1 VLKLQSQRVA
11 TRRISLREMWVIAK
25 REFKERVHSK
35 WFVVMTLLWPI
46 LMAGMLVVPALIGG
60 QGTEGAKVVIVDQ
73 SGELSKQLAFN
84 LGTLLKWETTEAPPD
99 TDLKSLRDKIKS
111 NELNGYVVIPKD
123 AVDGGEI
130 VYRGD
135 NGSNQTVGI
144 LFTRAAQAA
153 VIAKR
158 GERAGLSGVDMMML
172 KREIKVAVKHSTG
185 EEEGTS
191 GVITFLIG
199 YMIAFFIYI
208 AITLYGVGV
217 MRSVVSEK
225 SSRIVELL
233 VATTTPRAMMSGKI
247 LGVGIAGLTQIAIW
261 FIAGAILTSQQ
272 DTILGWFGAK
282 PDATSMI
289 PSLSMMQIAV
299 VLTFFVLGY
308 LFYSA
313 MYAAVGAMVS
323 NEQDTQQAQMP
334 VTFLL
339 VIGIVSIMAVT
350 NDPRSPTAAVLTNV
364 PFWSPMLMPL
374 RYFMGGASVAQV
386 GVSLG
391 VLAVSTIVVARAA
404 AKIYRVGILMYGKRP
419 SLRELVRWMRYR
431 G

>member
-1 VLKLQSQRVA
+1 
-11 TRRISLREMWVIAK
+11 LREMWVIAK
-25 REFKERVHSK
+25 REFNERVHSK
-35 WFVVMTLLWPI
+35 WFLVMTILWPI

-60 QGTEGAKVVIVDQ
+60 QSTEGAKVVIIDQ
-73 SGELSKQLAFN
+73 SGELANKMAFN
-84 LGTLLKWETTEAPPD
+84 VNFWLKWKTTDAPAD
-99 TDLKSLRDKIKS
+99 TDLKSLRDKIKT

-123 AVDGGEI
+123 AIDGGEI
-130 VYRGD
+130 IYTGD
-135 NGSNQTVGI
+135 NASNQTVAI
-144 LFTRAAQAA
+144 LFAKAAQAA
-153 VIAKR
+153 VISKR
-158 GERAGLSGVDMMML
+158 GERAGLSEVDMIMFN
-172 KREIKVAVKHSTG
+172 RPINVTVKHTTG
-185 EEEGTS
+185 EEEGTN
-191 GVITFLIG
+191 GVLTFLIG

-217 MRSVVSEK
+217 MRSVVTEK

-261 FIAGAILTSQQ
+261 FLAGALLTSQQ

-289 PSLSMMQIAV
+289 PSLSLIQIVV

-374 RYFMGGASVAQV
+374 RYFMGGATVGQV

-419 SLRELVRWMRYR
+419 SLRELIRWLRYR

>member
-1 VLKLQSQRVA
+1 
-11 TRRISLREMWVIAK
+11 LREMWVIAK

-35 WFVVMTLLWPI
+35 WFLVMTILWPI

-60 QGTEGAKVVIVDQ
+60 QSTEGAKVVIVDK
-73 SGELSKQLAFN
+73 SGELAEKMAFN
-84 LGTLLKWETTEAPPD
+84 VGFWLKWQATTAPPD
-99 TDLKSLRDKIKS
+99 VDVKTLLDKIKA
-111 NELNGYVVIPKD
+111 NEISGYVVIPKD
-123 AVDGGEI
+123 AVNGGEI
-130 VYRGD
+130 VYTGD
-135 NGSNQTVGI
+135 NASNQTVGI
-144 LFTRAAQAA
+144 LFAKAAQAA
-153 VIAKR
+153 VIWKR
-158 GERAGLSGVDMMML
+158 GQRAGLDEADMIMFNLPINVD
-172 KREIKVAVKHSTG
+172 VKHSTG

-191 GVITFLIG
+191 GVLTFLIG

-217 MRSVVSEK
+217 MRSVVTEK

-233 VATTTPRAMMSGKI
+233 VATTTPRAMMTGKI
-247 LGVGIAGLTQIAIW
+247 LGVGVAGLTQIAIW
-261 FIAGAILTSQQ
+261 FIAGAVLTSQQ
-272 DTILGWFGAK
+272 DAILGLFGAE
-282 PDATSMI
+282 PSATSMI
-289 PSLSMMQIAV
+289 PSLTATQIAV
-299 VLTFFVLGY
+299 VLTFFVVGY

-339 VIGIVSIMAVT
+339 VIGIVSILAVT

-374 RYFMGGASVAQV
+374 RFFMGGATMGQVA
-386 GVSLG
+386 VSLG
-391 VLAVSTIVVARAA
+391 VLVVATIVVARVA

-419 SLRELVRWMRYR
+419 SMRELIRWLRYR

>member
-1 VLKLQSQRVA
+1 
-11 TRRISLREMWVIAK
+11 LREMWVIAK
-25 REFKERVHSK
+25 REFNERVRSK
-35 WFVVMTLLWPI
+35 WFLVMTILWPI

-60 QGTEGAKVVIVDQ
+60 QGTEGAKVVIIDK
-73 SGELSKQLAFN
+73 SGELAKPMAFN
-84 LGTLLKWETTEAPPD
+84 LGTLLKWTTTEAAPD
-99 TDLKSLRDKIKS
+99 ADEKALRGKIQS
-111 NELNGYVVIPKD
+111 NDINGYVVIPKD
-123 AVDGGEI
+123 AIDGGEI
-130 VYRGD
+130 VYSGD
-135 NGSNQTVGI
+135 NASNQTVAI
-144 LFTRAAQAA
+144 LFAKAAQSV

-158 GERAGLSGVDMMML
+158 AQRAGLSEVDLIMFN
-172 KREIKVAVKHSTG
+172 RPINVSVKHTTG

-191 GVITFLIG
+191 GVLTFLIG

-217 MRSVVSEK
+217 MRSVVTEK
-225 SSRIVELL
+225 TSRIVELL

-261 FIAGAILTSQQ
+261 FIAGAVLTSQQ
-272 DTILGWFGAK
+272 DAILGAFGAEPK
-282 PDATSMI
+282 AASII
-289 PSLSMMQIAV
+289 PSLSVMQIAV

-374 RYFMGGASVAQV
+374 RFFMGGASLAQV

-391 VLAVSTIVVARAA
+391 VLAVATIVVARIA

-419 SLRELVRWMRYR
+419 GLRELIRWLRYR

>member
-1 VLKLQSQRVA
+1 
-11 TRRISLREMWVIAK
+11 MWVIAK
-25 REFKERVHSK
+25 RELMERVRSK
-35 WFVVMTLLWPI
+35 WFIVMTILWPI
-46 LMAGMLVVPALIGG
+46 LMVGMLVIPALIGG
-60 QGTEGAKVVIVDQ
+60 QGTEGAKVTIIDKT
-73 SGELSKQLAFN
+73 GDLAKPMAFN
-84 LGTLLKWETTEAPPD
+84 LGVLLGWTTTEAPVD
-99 TDLKSLRDKIKS
+99 TDEKALRQKIKS
-111 NELNGYVVIPKD
+111 NEINGYIVIPKD

-130 VYRGD
+130 TYSGD
-135 NGSNQTVGI
+135 NASNQTVAI
-144 LFTRAAQAA
+144 LFAKAAQSV
-153 VIAKR
+153 VIQKR
-158 GERAGLSGVDMMML
+158 GQRAGLSEMDLVMFN
-172 KREIKVAVKHSTG
+172 RPINVSVKHTTG

-191 GVITFLIG
+191 GVLTFLVG

-217 MRSVVSEK
+217 MRSVVTEK

-247 LGVGIAGLTQIAIW
+247 IGVGIAGLTQIAIW
-261 FIAGAILTSQQ
+261 FVFGAILTSQQ
-272 DTILGWFGAK
+272 DTILGWFGAEPK
-282 PDATSMI
+282 AASMI
-289 PSLSMMQIAV
+289 PSLTTTQIAV

-350 NDPRSPTAAVLTNV
+350 NDPRGGTAAVMTMV

-374 RYFMGGASVAQV
+374 RYFMGGATLAQV
-386 GVSLG
+386 GLSLAI
-391 VLAVSTIVVARAA
+391 LLVSTIIVARAA

-419 SLRELVRWMRYR
+419 SLRELIRWLRYR

>member
-1 VLKLQSQRVA
+1 M
-11 TRRISLREMWVIAK
+11 REMWVIAK
-25 REFKERVHSK
+25 REFNERVRSK
-35 WFVVMTLLWPI
+35 WFLVMTIVWPI
-46 LMAGMLVVPALIGG
+46 LMAAMIVVPALIGN
-60 QGTEGAKVVIVDQ
+60 QSTEGAKVVIVDK
-73 SGELSKQLAFN
+73 SGELGAKMASNVGFW
-84 LGTLLKWETTEAPPD
+84 LKWDTRAAPPD
-99 TDLKSLRDKIKS
+99 ANEQALRDKIAA
-111 NELNGYVVIPKD
+111 NEINGFVVIPKN

-130 VYRGD
+130 VYTGD
-135 NGSNQTVGI
+135 NASNQTVTI
-144 LFTRAAQAA
+144 LFAKAAQAA
-153 VIAKR
+153 VIARR
-158 GERAGLSGVDMMML
+158 GERAGLSEADMVMFNL
-172 KREIKVAVKHSTG
+172 PINVSVKHSTG

-191 GVITFLIG
+191 GMVTFLIG

-217 MRSVVSEK
+217 MRSVVTEK

-261 FIAGAILTSQQ
+261 FIAGALLTSQQ
-272 DTILGWFGAK
+272 DTILGWFGAASS
-282 PDATSMI
+282 ATSMI
-289 PSLSMMQIAV
+289 PSLTWTQIAV
-299 VLTFFVLGY
+299 VLAFFVLGY

-323 NEQDTQQAQMP
+323 SEQDTQQAQMP

-350 NDPRSPTAAVLTNV
+350 NDPRGQTAAVMTMV

-374 RYFMGGASVAQV
+374 RYFMGGASLGQVA
-386 GVSLG
+386 VSLAI
-391 VLAVSTIVVARAA
+391 LAVATILVARAA

-419 SLRELVRWMRYR
+419 SLREVLRWLRYDH
-431 G
+431 

>member
-1 VLKLQSQRVA
+1 M
-11 TRRISLREMWVIAK
+11 REMWVIAK
-25 REFKERVHSK
+25 RELYERVRSK
-35 WFVVMTLLWPI
+35 WFLVMTILWPI

-60 QGTEGAKVVIVDQ
+60 QTTEGAKVVIVDQ
-73 SGELSKQLAFN
+73 SGELGKQLAFN
-84 LGTLLKWETTEAPPD
+84 IAGTLKWATTDAPAD
-99 TDLKSLRDKIKS
+99 SDLKALRAKIAT
-111 NELNGYVVIPKD
+111 NEINGYVVIPKN
-123 AVDGGEI
+123 AVNGGEI
-130 VYRGD
+130 VYTGD
-135 NGSNQTVGI
+135 NASNQTVAI
-144 LFTRAAQAA
+144 LFSKAAQGA
-153 VIAKR
+153 VITKR
-158 GERAGLSGVDMMML
+158 AERAGLSEADMIMFNL
-172 KREIKVAVKHSTG
+172 PINVAVKHSTG

-191 GVITFLIG
+191 GVLTFLIG
-199 YMIAFFIYI
+199 YKIAFFIYI

-217 MRSVVSEK
+217 MRSVVTEK

-247 LGVGIAGLTQIAIW
+247 LGVGAAGLAQIAIW
-261 FIAGAILTSQQ
+261 FIAGAVLTSQQ
-272 DTILGWFGAK
+272 DAILGAFGAE
-282 PDATSMI
+282 PSATSIM
-289 PSLSMMQIAV
+289 PSLTWTQIAV
-299 VLTFFVLGY
+299 VLVFFVLGY

-374 RYFMGGASVAQV
+374 RYFMGGASGAQV
-386 GVSLG
+386 GISLAI
-391 VLAVSTIVVARAA
+391 LAVSTIVVARAA

-419 SLRELVRWMRYR
+419 SLREVFRWLRYDA
-431 G
+431 

>member
-1 VLKLQSQRVA
+1 
-11 TRRISLREMWVIAK
+11 MWVIAK
-25 REFKERVHSK
+25 RELMERVRSK
-35 WFVVMTLLWPI
+35 WFIVMTLLWPV
-46 LMAGMLVVPALIGG
+46 LMVGMLIVPALIGG
-60 QGTEGAKVVIVDQ
+60 QGTEGAKVRIIDK
-73 SGELSKQLAFN
+73 SGQIGDMMAAQLAMPPPLGLSWTTTVVPPNTDEKELRN
-84 LGTLLKWETTEAPPD
+84 L
-99 TDLKSLRDKIKS
+99 IKK
-111 NELNGYVVIPKD
+111 NAINGYVVVSPD
-123 AVDGGEI
+123 VLDGGEVI
-130 VYRGD
+130 YSGD
-135 NGSNQTVGI
+135 NASNQTVTLMFSKVTTGVVI
-144 LFTRAAQAA
+144 QMRA
-153 VIAKR
+153 KK
-158 GERAGLSGVDMMML
+158 AGLDETQLYSMVRPVDVSV
-172 KREIKVAVKHSTG
+172 RHTTG

-191 GVITFLIG
+191 GVFTFLVG

-217 MRSVVSEK
+217 MRSVVTEK

-247 LGVGIAGLTQIAIW
+247 IGVGIAGLTQIAIW
-261 FIAGAILTSQQ
+261 FVFGAILTSQQ
-272 DTILGWFGAK
+272 DTILGWLGSEPKA
-282 PDATSMI
+282 ASMI
-289 PSLSMMQIAV
+289 PSLTTTQIGV

-350 NDPRSPTAAVLTNV
+350 NDPRGGTASVMTMV

-374 RYFMGGASVAQV
+374 RYFMGGATIAQV
-386 GVSLG
+386 GLSL
-391 VLAVSTIVVARAA
+391 LILLVSTIIVARAA

-419 SLRELVRWMRYR
+419 SMRELIRWLRYR

>member
-1 VLKLQSQRVA
+1 
-11 TRRISLREMWVIAK
+11 LREMWVIAK
-25 REFKERVHSK
+25 REFNERVRSK
-35 WFVVMTLLWPI
+35 WFLVMTILWPI
-46 LMAGMLVVPALIGG
+46 LMVGMLVVPALIGG
-60 QGTEGAKVVIVDQ
+60 QGTEGAKVVIVDK
-73 SGELSKQLAFN
+73 SGALGKQLAFN
-84 LGTLLKWETTEAPPD
+84 LGSLLKWETTAAAPD
-99 TDLKSLRDKIKS
+99 TDLKALRDKIKS
-111 NELNGYVVIPKD
+111 NAINGYVVIPDD
-123 AVDGGEI
+123 AIDGGKI
-130 VYRGD
+130 IYTGD
-135 NGSNQTVGI
+135 NASNQTVAI
-144 LFTRAAQAA
+144 LFAKATQAA

-158 GERAGLSGVDMMML
+158 GERAGLSELDMIMFNRPINVD
-172 KREIKVAVKHSTG
+172 VKHSTG

-191 GVITFLIG
+191 GVLTFLIG

-217 MRSVVSEK
+217 MRSVVTEK
-225 SSRIVELL
+225 TSRIVELL

-261 FIAGAILTSQQ
+261 FIAGAVLTSQQ
-272 DTILGWFGAK
+272 DAILGAFGAEPK
-282 PDATSMI
+282 AASMI
-289 PSLSMMQIAV
+289 PSLSMAQIGV

-350 NDPRSPTAAVLTNV
+350 NDPRSPTAAVMTNV

-374 RYFMGGASVAQV
+374 RYFMGGASLAQV
-386 GVSLG
+386 GLSLAI
-391 VLAVSTIVVARAA
+391 LLVSTIVVARAA

-419 SLRELVRWMRYR
+419 SLRELLRWLRYR

>member
-1 VLKLQSQRVA
+1 M
-11 TRRISLREMWVIAK
+11 REMWVIAK
-25 REFKERVHSK
+25 RELYERVRSK
-35 WFVVMTLLWPI
+35 WFLVMTILWPI

-60 QGTEGAKVVIVDQ
+60 QTTEGAKVVIVDQ
-73 SGELSKQLAFN
+73 SGELGKQLAFN
-84 LGTLLKWETTEAPPD
+84 IAGTLKWATTDAPAD
-99 TDLKSLRDKIKS
+99 SDLKALRAKIAT
-111 NELNGYVVIPKD
+111 NEINGYVVIPKN
-123 AVDGGEI
+123 AVNGGEI
-130 VYRGD
+130 VYTGD
-135 NGSNQTVGI
+135 NASNQTVAI
-144 LFTRAAQAA
+144 LFSKAAQGA
-153 VIAKR
+153 VITKR
-158 GERAGLSGVDMMML
+158 AERAGLSEADMIMFNL
-172 KREIKVAVKHSTG
+172 PINVAVKHSTG

-191 GVITFLIG
+191 GVLTFLIG

-217 MRSVVSEK
+217 MRSVVTEK

-247 LGVGIAGLTQIAIW
+247 LGVGAAGLAQIAIW
-261 FIAGAILTSQQ
+261 FIAGAVLTSQQ
-272 DTILGWFGAK
+272 DAILGAFGAE
-282 PDATSMI
+282 PSATSIM
-289 PSLSMMQIAV
+289 PSLTWTQIAV
-299 VLTFFVLGY
+299 VLVFFVLGY

-374 RYFMGGASVAQV
+374 RYFMGGASGAQV
-386 GVSLG
+386 GISLAI
-391 VLAVSTIVVARAA
+391 LAVSTIVVARAA

-419 SLRELVRWMRYR
+419 SLREVFRWLRYDA
-431 G
+431 

>member
-1 VLKLQSQRVA
+1 
-11 TRRISLREMWVIAK
+11 LREMWVIAK
-25 REFKERVHSK
+25 REFNERVHSK
-35 WFVVMTLLWPI
+35 WFLVMTILWPI

-60 QGTEGAKVVIVDQ
+60 QSTEGAKVVIIDQ
-73 SGELSKQLAFN
+73 SGELANKMAFN
-84 LGTLLKWETTEAPPD
+84 VNFWLKWKTTDAPAD
-99 TDLKSLRDKIKS
+99 TDLKSLRDKIKT

-123 AVDGGEI
+123 AIDGGEI
-130 VYRGD
+130 IYTGD
-135 NGSNQTVGI
+135 NASNQTVAI
-144 LFTRAAQAA
+144 LFAKAAQAA
-153 VIAKR
+153 VISKR
-158 GERAGLSGVDMMML
+158 GERAGLSEVDMIMFN
-172 KREIKVAVKHSTG
+172 RPINVTVKHTTG
-185 EEEGTS
+185 EEEGTN
-191 GVITFLIG
+191 GVLTFLIG

-217 MRSVVSEK
+217 MRSVVTEK

-261 FIAGAILTSQQ
+261 FLAGALLTSQQ

-289 PSLSMMQIAV
+289 PSLSLTQIVV

-374 RYFMGGASVAQV
+374 RYFMGGATVGQV

-419 SLRELVRWMRYR
+419 SLRELIRWLRYR